1 MTSFQEL
8 KNFIE
13 NEPNILQQY
22 VNVQSGG
29 EVRTVWRWVCTFLVC
44 ELFKKAQCSYL
55 VYY

>member
-29 EVRTVWRWVCTFLVC
+29 GGAYCMALGLHF
-44 ELFKKAQCSYL
+44 FGM
-55 VYY
+55 